1 MESEIYM
8 TPVYCRRALAG
19 RAGRT
24 EVRGFVEQ
32 ARRAL
37 GRLLQSRRCRHQ
49 SWQSLQLSRTELL
62 EVMEALEAGEGELH
76 DVALSLSHL
85 ERFVMTGRRVEAR
98 RALDRW
104 ERAEKRHGEY
114 RDLSLSIE
122 PWMYE
127 RLNGR

>member
-1 MESEIYM
+1 MESEIYW

-24 EVRGFVEQ
+24 EVRGFVEL

-37 GRLLQSRRCRHQ
+37 GRELQTRRTRHEG
-49 SWQSLQLSRTELL
+49 WQNLNLSRTELL
-62 EVMEALEAGEGELH
+62 EVMEALEAGESELQ
-76 DVALSLSHL
+76 DMALSLGHL
-85 ERFVMTGRRVEAR
+85 ERFVRTGRRVEAR

-104 ERAEKRHGEY
+104 EKAEKRYGEY
-114 RDLSLSIE
+114 RDLTVSIE
-122 PWMYE
+122 PWMNE